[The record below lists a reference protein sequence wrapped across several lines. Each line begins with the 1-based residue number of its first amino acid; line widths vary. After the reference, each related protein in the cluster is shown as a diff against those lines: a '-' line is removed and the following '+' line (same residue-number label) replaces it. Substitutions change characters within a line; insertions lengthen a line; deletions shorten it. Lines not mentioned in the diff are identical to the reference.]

1 MGLILWIVVGIVL
14 GLIAKWVTRRRIG
27 WFWTLAVGI
36 VGALLG
42 GLLGRALGY
51 GGVVS
56 DFSIWSFLI
65 AIGVSIVLLL
75 ALSATRIGRRRKA

>member
-27 WFWTLAVGI
+27 WFWTLIVGI
-36 VGALLG
+36 VGAVLG
-42 GLLGRALGY
+42 GFLGRALGY
-51 GGVVS
+51 GGVVN
-56 DFSIWSFLI
+56 DFSIWSLLI

-75 ALSATRIGRRRKA
+75 VLSATRIGRRR